1 MDRNYSKLICLLA
14 SLLLCGE
21 ICLPP
26 QAFGQDYL
34 RFGRIEVH
42 PGMEVTYLFDDN
54 LFHEANTTFANGTSE
69 GKVSDS
75 KFIFSPSVEISKPRL
90 RGEFFG
96 FEILYQANDK
106 KYLKLTTE
114 NDLEH
119 DIRAYLY
126 FSGKAERLKLTL
138 FSSYLDTVSPTSS
151 EFTSNFSARPKRTDI
166 MAKADLEW
174 VIYPRLKANFLG
186 NFHSNKFSAD
196 TFKRENS
203 ESLEKGFQII
213 WKVTPLTAIGLKY
226 NFEDIRFTTPLTFGR
241 DSETHS
247 VAAIYRWKPTF
258 FINTELEL
266 GYSTRDFQFSDND
279 EGILTYDGF
288 VTYDYTNRT
297 QFKLSG
303 RRSLLDSSFGDIAA
317 FVSSD
322 FSLAWQQKWGIKINS
337 TVELIYSNLDFSALS
352 ADAIDGGGKLK
363 RRNDD
368 SFGFRINGVY
378 NIQKWL
384 KAEIDYSFSTK
395 YSNFN
400 SLEFTSNVLMLSIGV
415 EL

>member
-1 MDRNYSKLICLLA
+1 
-14 SLLLCGE
+14 
-21 ICLPP
+21 
-26 QAFGQDYL
+26 
-34 RFGRIEVH
+34 
-42 PGMEVTYLFDDN
+42 MEVKYIFDDN
-54 LFHEANTTFANGTSE
+54 LFHESNRSFANGTSE
-69 GKVSDS
+69 GQTSDS
-75 KFIFSPSVEISKPRL
+75 IFIFSPSLEISKPRL

-106 KYLKLTTE
+106 KFLKLTTE

-119 DIRAYLY
+119 DIRGYLY
-126 FSGKAERLKLTL
+126 FSGKAERLKLDL
-138 FSSYLDTVSPTSS
+138 FSRYLDTVAPTSS

-196 TFKRENS
+196 TFKRQNS
-203 ESLEKGFQII
+203 ESLEGGSQII

-226 NFEDIRFTTPLTFGR
+226 NFEDIRFPQATSLRR

-247 VAAIYRWKPTF
+247 VAAIYRWQPTF
-258 FINTELEL
+258 FINAELEL
-266 GYSTRDFQFSDND
+266 GFSTRDFRFSDAD
-279 EGILTYDGF
+279 DGIFTYDGV
-288 VTYDYTNRT
+288 VTYDYTIRT

-303 RRSLLDSSFGDIAA
+303 NRSLEDSSFGDDGSSLGEIGA
-317 FVSSD
+317 FTNTSVS
-322 FSLAWQQKWGIKINS
+322 LGWMQKWTTKIDS
-337 TVELIYSNLDFSALS
+337 TVEFIYGNMDFDFLS
-352 ADAIDGGGKLK
+352 ADNIDGGGKLK

-384 KAEIDYSFSTK
+384 KAEIDYSFNTK